1 MIKNEQEILR
11 AARKIHGAQVEWVA
25 LEELT
30 MREQLQR
37 VLGSKVVV
45 GIHGAGLSHLI
56 FAAAAAFSSDIDGKW
71 HQPSPIT
78 LVELFPT
85 SFQAR
90 RHFDYFSRWAGI
102 RHLEVVFPEG
112 GKKTDIVIPVNPV
125 MEKVKAALE
134 LSNHHG

>member
-45 GIHGAGLSHLI
+45 
-56 FAAAAAFSSDIDGKW
+56 
-71 HQPSPIT
+71 
-78 LVELFPT
+78 
-85 SFQAR
+85 
-90 RHFDYFSRWAGI
+90 
-102 RHLEVVFPEG
+102 
-112 GKKTDIVIPVNPV
+112 
-125 MEKVKAALE
+125 
-134 LSNHHG
+134 